1 MVVFMFSV
9 RRLFDGKGWIRL
21 LKLRDGVD
29 PLVVAP
35 KQGERERNVFF
46 AMQVETD
53 PPRVRYVMVR
63 RDFAAGNEF
72 IAHRAREREISHTA
86 TVKVADFPFADSKFA
101 TAEAMLSNGNV
112 RPTQQLTFD
121 CLADS
126 KTLPI
131 LNQVN
136 QELKHETDRC

>member
-21 LKLRDGVD
+21 LKLHDGVD

-53 PPRVRYVMVR
+53 PPRVRPVMVR

-72 IAHRAREREISHTA
+72 IAHRARKREISHTA
-86 TVKVADFPFADSKFA
+86 SVKVSDFPFAHATFA
-101 TAEAMLSNGNV
+101 AAEEMLSSADV
-112 RPTQQLTFD
+112 WPTQPLTFK
-121 CLADS
+121 CVAACHGRS
-126 KTLPI
+126 
-131 LNQVN
+131 NAS
-136 QELKHETDRC
+136 

>member
-1 MVVFMFSV
+1 MLVFIFSL
-9 RRLFDGKGWIRL
+9 RRPLGFFEGKGCRCT
-21 LKLRDGVD
+21 RTMHDGVD
-29 PLVVAP
+29 PLVVTP

-53 PPRVRYVMVR
+53 PTRVRYVMVR

-86 TVKVADFPFADSKFA
+86 TVNVADFPFADAKFA

-121 CLADS
+121 CLADFNGRFHAS
-126 KTLPI
+126 IPG
-131 LNQVN
+131 
-136 QELKHETDRC
+136 

>member
-1 MVVFMFSV
+1 ME
-9 RRLFDGKGWIRL
+9 RGIRL
-21 LKLRDGVD
+21 LKLHDGVE

-72 IAHRAREREISHTA
+72 IAHRAREREISHR
-86 TVKVADFPFADSKFA
+86 FAR
-101 TAEAMLSNGNV
+101 LS
-112 RPTQQLTFD
+112 
-121 CLADS
+121 CLAQS
-126 KTLPI
+126 HRMEP
-131 LNQVN
+131 
-136 QELKHETDRC
+136 R

>member
-1 MVVFMFSV
+1 MFSV

-21 LKLRDGVD
+21 LKLHDGVD

-72 IAHRAREREISHTA
+72 IAHRAREREISHIA
-86 TVKVADFPFADSKFA
+86 TVKVADFPFADAKFA

-121 CLADS
+121 CLADLGVRQYS
-126 KTLPI
+126 SQAAVGLGFSC
-131 LNQVN
+131 
-136 QELKHETDRC
+136 RCP